1 MIRRTALLADAAADG
16 TLDEVFRRDADVQ
29 HTRERE
35 AKVLEDPRQG
45 ICLLDRAREAI
56 EDESLLAVV
65 FGKTLAHDADRDGIR
80 DELACVH
87 ARFGLL
93 AELRSLFDRGAE
105 HVARGDMRDVE
116 CFDELSRLRALTGT
130 RGAH

>member
-16 TLDEVFRRDADVQ
+16 TLDEVSRRDADVQ

-35 AKVLEDPRQG
+35 AEVLEDTRQG

-56 EDESLLAVV
+56 EDESLLAIV
-65 FGKTLAHDADRDGIR
+65 FRETLAHDADRDGIR
-80 DELACVH
+80 YKLACVH
-87 ARFGLL
+87 ARFRLL
-93 AELRSLFDRGAE
+93 AELRSLFDRCTE
-105 HVARGDMRDVE
+105 HIARGDVRDIE
-116 CFDELSRLRALTGT
+116 GFDELSRLRALTGT

>member
-35 AKVLEDPRQG
+35 AEVLEDACQG

-65 FGKTLAHDADRDGIR
+65 FCETLAHDADRDGIR
-80 DELACVH
+80 DKLACVH

>member
-35 AKVLEDPRQG
+35 AEVLEDARQG

-65 FGKTLAHDADRDGIR
+65 FCETLAHDADRDGIR

-93 AELRSLFDRGAE
+93 AELRSLFGRGAE